1 MHTTRRPLCAILV
14 ACLLSLTIPG
24 TLARANGSTASAG
37 TTASSA
43 APTRPAYAIE
53 VDTAYLRATRASRR
67 ITSML
72 DEARR
77 MRDMR
82 RVGCLDATLSEMNS
96 RARLLGE
103 RAERIDA
110 ALRHGDESVARH
122 EAMLA
127 SYVSRHLGDVER
139 RAVACVGIVD
149 LHAGTRVTVE
159 ITREPN
165 AGGPIDPSVLPPTLP
180 PPL

>member
-1 MHTTRRPLCAILV
+1 MHTTRRPLSAILV
-14 ACLLSLTIPG
+14 TCLLTLASPG
-24 TLARANGSTASAG
+24 TLAHANGSTASPG
-37 TTASSA
+37 SSA
-43 APTRPAYAIE
+43 ASATRARPAYAVE
-53 VDTAYLRATRASRR
+53 VDSAYLRATRASRR

-77 MRDMR
+77 MRDRR

-110 ALRHGDESVARH
+110 ALRHGDETVARH

-127 SYVSRHLGDVER
+127 SYISRHLGEVEQ

-165 AGGPIDPSVLPPTLP
+165 AGEPIDPSVLPPTLP